1 MKKFINAVDQVE
13 NQMISGMVKAYPSL
27 RKLDCGNVVVRA
39 NKKEG
44 KVALVSGGG
53 SGHEPAHGGYVGTG
67 MLDGA
72 VAGAVFTSPT
82 PDQILEAIHAVATD
96 AGVLLVVKN
105 YTGDVMNF
113 EMAEE
118 LAQGEGIQ
126 VKHVVTNDDVAV
138 KDSLYTVGRRGVAGT
153 IFVHK
158 IAGAKAE
165 AGGSL
170 DEVQAVAQK
179 VIDNVR
185 TMGVALTPCM
195 VPAAGKPGFTLGED
209 EMEVGIGIHGE
220 PGTHREAVRPA
231 DEIVDHLLDRILADI
246 DYAGHE
252 VAVMVNGSGGT
263 PLMELFILNNHGPEL
278 IHHKRMIMQ
287 SHPLLLVNQR
297 TLGCQLDN
305 NGKNKHHRRSNDN
318 PENAADNIHQS
329 LYCGRKCI
337 RKRDISYVDDRKSE
351 NIFCIGFRR
360 NDIVIIFA
368 FLRNLR
374 QYNLSV
380 LVQNNTVNRIAKTIH
395 RLLQHG
401 KPEET
406 LIETQ
411 IDMRVLFIHRC
422 KRRKDAELVRDD
434 VLPDVRHLQLQMK
447 ELLEVLD
454 FTRLFGA
461 LTLIDFVLHIEGQAV
476 FVPLGDGAM
485 DERLVASANGRSVHE
500 GEMHDVQLVFDC
512 AGIMHAPVL
521 GDFAI
526 SKSLRE
532 LFKKRDFR

>member
-1 MKKFINAVDQVE
+1 MKEGLQRMKKFINAVDQVE
-13 NQMISGMVKAYPSL
+13 NQMIEGMVKAYPSL

-96 AGVLLVVKN
+96 KGVLLVVKN

-118 LAQGEGIQ
+118 LAQAEGIE

-165 AGGSL
+165 AGGTL
-170 DEVQAVAQK
+170 EEVQAVAQK

-220 PGTHREAVRPA
+220 PGTHREAVRSA

-246 DYAGHE
+246 DYAGRE

-263 PLMELFILNNHGPEL
+263 PLMELFILNNHV
-278 IHHKRMIMQ
+278 H
-287 SHPLLLVNQR
+287 
-297 TLGCQLDN
+297 
-305 NGKNKHHRRSNDN
+305 
-318 PENAADNIHQS
+318 
-329 LYCGRKCI
+329 
-337 RKRDISYVDDRKSE
+337 
-351 NIFCIGFRR
+351 
-360 NDIVIIFA
+360 
-368 FLRNLR
+368 
-374 QYNLSV
+374 
-380 LVQNNTVNRIAKTIH
+380 
-395 RLLQHG
+395 
-401 KPEET
+401 
-406 LIETQ
+406 
-411 IDMRVLFIHRC
+411 
-422 KRRKDAELVRDD
+422 D
-434 VLPDVRHLQLQMK
+434 VLAAKGISIYKTFVGNYMTSIEMQGFSLSLLRLDDEMK
-447 ELLEVLD
+447 ALL
-454 FTRLFGA
+454 
-461 LTLIDFVLHIEGQAV
+461 
-476 FVPLGDGAM
+476 
-485 DERLVASANGRSVHE
+485 N
-500 GEMHDVQLVFDC
+500 
-512 AGIMHAPVL
+512 APA
-521 GDFAI
+521 DTPAW
-526 SKSLRE
+526 KA
-532 LFKKRDFR
+532 